1 MAQGHE
7 AMVHLGADA
16 GVAHV
21 GVEGVGKV
29 ERRGALGQG
38 FELAFGGE
46 DEDLRREE
54 VHLHRVE
61 EVERIGVR
69 VFENL
74 GDRSQPLV

>member
-1 MAQGHE
+1 MAQGHK

-29 ERRGALGQG
+29 ERRGALGQR
-38 FELAFGGE
+38 FELAFGSE
-46 DEDLRREE
+46 DKDLGREE

-61 EVERIGVR
+61 EVERIGIGI
-69 VFENL
+69 L
-74 GDRSQPLV
+74 